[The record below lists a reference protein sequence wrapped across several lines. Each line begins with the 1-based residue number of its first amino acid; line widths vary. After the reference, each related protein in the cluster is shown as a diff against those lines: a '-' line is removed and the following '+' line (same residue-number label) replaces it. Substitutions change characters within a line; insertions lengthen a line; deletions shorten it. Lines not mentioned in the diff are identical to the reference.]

1 VLTAGDHVYI
11 VAREEDRGEIQL
23 LFGRPESD

>member
-1 VLTAGDHVYI
+1 VLAADDHVYVI
-11 VAREEDRGEIQL
+11 ARSEDRGEIQL